1 MVSTWKKIP
10 KTTLELISDLNKFCT
25 NQQCYINIRREIVG
39 CKHMAYI
46 PYLGI
51 LLKELV
57 DIENQYKYMEKFGEY
72 NCINC
77 VKLQKM
83 YYIVNKFFEFR
94 NYTFTFTQINEL
106 NIFNLINPKTADE
119 IEEMITNNEKNKS
132 TIKELIQT
140 SNKKKKTKTDQMFY
154 C

>member
-25 NQQCYINIRREIVG
+25 NQQCYINIRREIVN
-39 CKHMAYI
+39 CKHIAYI

-51 LLKELV
+51 LLKEIIDL
-57 DIENQYKYMEKFGEY
+57 EKQYKYIDKFGEY

-94 NYTFTFTQINEL
+94 NYSFTFSQINEL
-106 NIFNLINPKTADE
+106 NIFNQINPKKIDE
-119 IEEMITNNEKNKS
+119 IDEMINDIEKNKS
-132 TIKELIQT
+132 TIKELIQST
-140 SNKKKKTKTDQMFY
+140 NKKKPTQTDQIFY
-154 C
+154 S

>member
-1 MVSTWKKIP
+1 
-10 KTTLELISDLNKFCT
+10 
-25 NQQCYINIRREIVG
+25 
-39 CKHMAYI
+39 MAYI